1 MYYKEIKRSIG
12 EILETRDEWE
22 LELERWKNKGKRKQ
36 LDYYDEDEDYSGV
49 ADPLSLEW
57 DEEELKG
64 LPDDTEEDFDWGD
77 L

>member
-22 LELERWKNKGKRKQ
+22 LEIERWKNKGKRKN
-36 LDYYDEDEDYSGV
+36 LDYYDEDEDCSGIDDT
-49 ADPLSLEW
+49 ANLEW
-57 DEEELKG
+57 DEEDLKG
-64 LPDDTEEDFDWGD
+64 LPSDIEEDFDWGD

>member
-22 LELERWKNKGKRKQ
+22 LEIERWKNRGKRKN
-36 LDYYDEDEDYSGV
+36 LDYYDEDEDCAGF
-49 ADPLSLEW
+49 DESLEW
-57 DEEELKG
+57 DEEDLKG
-64 LPDDTEEDFDWGD
+64 LPSDVEEDFDWGD